1 MTLTEMVGGAVTTWR
16 VTFATQLEV
25 SPQSTSFAVSV
36 TSVVPGPSNVPAAG
50 CQLNRHGVLAGR
62 ATHSVLF
69 RPVVPNEFLARRG
82 LYLRPD
88 FLSANACASLTQLM
102 LSCRGEP
109 AQIYK
114 GGNSEATIDE
124 HARRALSVDVGSET
138 ARTVEL
144 ALDGLREDLS
154 RHFQRSLTDREP
166 SNYLVYGPGSFFA
179 PHRDRATKARAALDE
194 GQREVAACHLRQ
206 SSAVVG
212 TTGYLGGE
220 LRFYGLLDGS
230 EWGDVGSA
238 AMPRRGSSSRFP
250 RTRCTRSRR

>member
-1 MTLTEMVGGAVTTWR
+1 
-16 VTFATQLEV
+16 
-25 SPQSTSFAVSV
+25 
-36 TSVVPGPSNVPAAG
+36 
-50 CQLNRHGVLAGR
+50 
-62 ATHSVLF
+62 
-69 RPVVPNEFLARRG
+69 
-82 LYLRPD
+82 
-88 FLSANACASLTQLM
+88 M

-194 GQREVAACHLRQ
+194 GQREVAAVIFVSPPQ
-206 SSAVVG
+206 VVG

-220 LRFYGLLDGS
+220 LRFYGLLDGP
-230 EWGDVGSA
+230 EWHEVGFGCDA
-238 AMPRRGSSSRFP
+238 TPGLLVAFP
-250 RTRCTRSRR
+250 ADTLHEVTPVTAGHRCTIVTWFR